1 MNAIGYAIDRDNV
14 FLLTSA
20 EVLRLHNSPSGREV
34 TNVEVKLKDEIVHFS
49 SNIGRNYMLNK
60 IEITKTVPQE
70 RWGEFFDQFSD
81 GNRGRYISIEIMNSE
96 GVEELIQNAPLM
108 AMIYDRPGKGND
120 LVIETGKDEV
130 TYAHTVDAPT
140 EVLTGQSESGRMLAV
155 WISDAAGTK
164 TLVKLQPVEP

>member
-1 MNAIGYAIDRDNV
+1 
-14 FLLTSA
+14 
-20 EVLRLHNSPSGREV
+20 
-34 TNVEVKLKDEIVHFS
+34 
-49 SNIGRNYMLNK
+49 MLNK
-60 IEITKTVPQE
+60 IALTKTVPQE
-70 RWGEFFDQFSD
+70 HWGEFFDQFSD
-81 GNRGRYISIEIMNSE
+81 GNRGRHISIEIMNFV
-96 GVEELIQNAPLM
+96 GAEELIQNAPLM